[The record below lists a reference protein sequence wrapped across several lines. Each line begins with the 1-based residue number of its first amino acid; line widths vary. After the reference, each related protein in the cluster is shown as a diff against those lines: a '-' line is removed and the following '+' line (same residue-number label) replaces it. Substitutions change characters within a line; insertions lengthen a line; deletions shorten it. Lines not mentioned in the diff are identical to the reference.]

1 MGVIPDGNRSGKPSA
16 RLFTSNHP
24 NRTLFKLLS
33 GGRTMITMTEAAR
46 KKFLDTLDAESRSGQ
61 GLRIT
66 VSRGGTFNP
75 EFALNFVTSEDE
87 HDDDIILDVSELK
100 IYLDPESAKY
110 LEGATVDFI
119 ETPEASGFKVEAPNA
134 APPLP
139 TGPLAEAVTKVLER
153 QINPGL
159 ASHGGNVELVT
170 LTEDVAYLQFMGGC
184 QGCGMAAVTMKQGVE
199 KVLLSEVPGLKAVRD
214 ITDHDAGTAPYM

>member
-1 MGVIPDGNRSGKPSA
+1 
-16 RLFTSNHP
+16 
-24 NRTLFKLLS
+24 
-33 GGRTMITMTEAAR
+33 MITMTDAAR

-66 VSRGGTFNP
+66 VTRGGSFNP
-75 EFALNFVTSEDE
+75 EFALSFVSSEEE
-87 HDDDIILDVSELK
+87 HDDDIIKETAGLK
-100 IYLDPESAKY
+100 IHLDPESAKY
-110 LEGATVDFI
+110 LEGATVDYI
-119 ETPEASGFKVEAPNA
+119 ETPEASGFKVDAPNA

-139 TGPLAEAVTKVLER
+139 SGPVAEAVQKVLDQ

-159 ASHGGNVELVT
+159 ASHGGNVALAN
-170 LTEDVAYLQFMGGC
+170 LTQDVAYLQFMGGC

-199 KVLLSEVPGLKAVRD
+199 KVLLAEVPELKGVKD

>member
-1 MGVIPDGNRSGKPSA
+1 M
-16 RLFTSNHP
+16 
-24 NRTLFKLLS
+24 TLFPLTT
-33 GGRTMITMTEAAR
+33 GGRTMITMTDAAR

-66 VSRGGTFNP
+66 VTRGGSFNP
-75 EFALNFVTSEDE
+75 EFALSFVSSEEE
-87 HDDDIILDVSELK
+87 HDDDIIKETAGLK
-100 IYLDPESAKY
+100 IHLDPESAKY
-110 LEGATVDFI
+110 LEGATVDYI
-119 ETPEASGFKVEAPNA
+119 ESPEASGFKVDAPNA

-139 TGPLAEAVTKVLER
+139 SGPVAEAVQKVLDQ

-159 ASHGGNVELVT
+159 ASHGGNVALAN
-170 LTEDVAYLQFMGGC
+170 LTQDVAYLQFMGGC

-199 KVLLSEVPGLKAVRD
+199 KVLLAEVPELKGVKD